1 MQCFLSSC
9 EMGGSPT
16 CLGAGEYAMVL
27 CSCYFDSL
35 LAVHSAIGQHHGG
48 VVLIHEVMR
57 DGTDELAV
65 HMLRPGQLL
74 CQLLELL
81 QAATLGGKEAS
92 RK

>member
-27 CSCYFDSL
+27 RGCYFHSL
-35 LAVHSAIGQHHGG
+35 LAVHSTIRQHHGRI
-48 VVLIHEVMR
+48 VLIHEVMCNC
-57 DGTDELAV
+57 TDELAV

-74 CQLLELL
+74 CQFLKLLH
-81 QAATLGGKEAS
+81 TTILG
-92 RK
+92 